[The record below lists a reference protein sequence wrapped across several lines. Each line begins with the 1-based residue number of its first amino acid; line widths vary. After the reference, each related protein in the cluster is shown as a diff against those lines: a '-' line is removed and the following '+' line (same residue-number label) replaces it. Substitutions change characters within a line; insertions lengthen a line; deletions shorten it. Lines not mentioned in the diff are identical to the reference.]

1 MKVRITGGE
10 LRGRMVRTVPT
21 LRPATEK
28 VRKAVFD
35 ILGPLV
41 DGANFLELFAGSG
54 AVGIEALSRGAS
66 HATFVEHDRK
76 HANLIQS
83 NLEDLD
89 LTEVATLR
97 PVKVEDFLG
106 RPNPKFDIVFAGP
119 WYKDVINIS
128 TWHSLLSPEGI
139 LVFEH
144 LEKSPAPENEHLR
157 IVNHKTY
164 GDTALTFYTPK

>member
-1 MKVRITGGE
+1 MKIRITGGE
-10 LRGRMVRTVPT
+10 LRGRMIKTVPT

-66 HATFVEHDRK
+66 HATFVEADRR
-76 HANLIQS
+76 HANLITH
-83 NLEDLD
+83 NLEDLE

-97 PVKVEDFLG
+97 PAKVEEFLK

-119 WYKDVINIS
+119 WYKDVIDIS
-128 TWHSLLSPEGI
+128 EWHHLLAPDGL

-144 LEKSPAPENEHLR
+144 LEKSPAPQNPNLN

-164 GDTALTFYTPK
+164 GDTALTFYAHQ